1 MNISFSPER
10 HRYSFDRHDRV
21 AINGTTW
28 RPHQC
33 TEEGWIMASDLA
45 NGICNMFTH
54 AEIGRYMAAGRI
66 HREPGYYL
74 PESARRRLENKD
86 VLISQLSDA
95 HRQRIS
101 TKSAYVQAFFDMERD
116 GLIQRTD
123 HSINANID
131 ELTMRAMRILVAK
144 SRGTGKTNAARSVVM
159 PEPPSARTLRR
170 WLKAME
176 TRSESGLI
184 DAVHRRGN
192 RNRFLGA
199 DELSLMLTG
208 IRSHLSPDR
217 PTIEV
222 TYERIRRLFRERN
235 AERDEKALPPL
246 TIPSKETVRQAIRK
260 IDPFVLTM
268 SREGR
273 DVARKKFAPIGT
285 GLELTRPL
293 ERVEID
299 ENTMDLMSI
308 MALLN
313 MDQIFSPEE
322 RESLGLDGNLG
333 RWTITMA
340 ICSTTRCIVGL
351 IISQNPGALAAVRT
365 LQMITTDKGQW
376 ADAVGALSSWDM
388 HGTPEVIVTDCGSAF
403 KSDAFRFAC
412 SDLGI
417 AVERTIA
424 GVPEMR
430 GRIERVFQTVSM
442 GLLPRLSGRT
452 FSDIITKGD
461 ADPRQRAVLSL
472 DDVIFALIRWV
483 VDIYH
488 NTPHSGLGGETPV
501 DCWRRLTAE
510 WGIQPPPGMRM
521 RRVVFGTKLKRKISK
536 SGLRVMGIHYH
547 SEAVALAMMS
557 DVARTVEVRWHPDD
571 IGAVEVNLKGQ
582 WIEVPAVQDVF
593 HGRSARSWL
602 AAMRELKA
610 SRPDRREFAEQ
621 TVSAAIKA
629 IEARNSAALMKA
641 GLLAEDWSEARI
653 EHEESRVFIGF
664 KTASD
669 HPQPGSDKLPGRSLN
684 TNSKKERRHKAN
696 NGPAAGGSWTL
707 EEGE

>member
-10 HRYSFDRHDRV
+10 HRYSFDPYDRIT
-21 AINGTTW
+21 INGTTW
-28 RPHQC
+28 RAQQC
-33 TEEGWIMASDLA
+33 TEEGWIMASDLS

-66 HREPGYYL
+66 HCERGFYL
-74 PESARRRLENKD
+74 PEGARRRLQNKD
-86 VLISQLSDA
+86 ILISQLTDA
-95 HRQRIS
+95 HQKRIS
-101 TKSAYVQAFFDMERD
+101 MKSAYVQAFFDMERD
-116 GLIQRTD
+116 DLIQRTD
-123 HSINANID
+123 ISIGANMD
-131 ELTMRAMRILVAK
+131 ELTLRAMRIIVAK
-144 SRGTGKTNAARSVVM
+144 SRGAGKTNAARNVTM

-176 TRSESGLI
+176 NRSESGLI

-192 RNRFLGA
+192 RNRLLGS

-217 PTIEV
+217 PTVEV
-222 TYERIRRLFRERN
+222 TYERVRRLFRERN
-235 AERDEKALPPL
+235 AERSEKELPPL
-246 TIPSKETVRQAIRK
+246 IMPSKETVRQAIRK

-268 SREGR
+268 AREGR
-273 DVARKKFAPIGT
+273 DIARKKFAPIGK

-313 MDQIFSPEE
+313 MDQIFNAEE
-322 RESLGLDGNLG
+322 RERLGLDGSLG

-351 IISQNPGALAAVRT
+351 IISQNPGAQAAIRS

-424 GVPEMR
+424 GMPEMR
-430 GRIERVFQTVSM
+430 GRIERVFQTVAL

-452 FSDIITKGD
+452 FSDIVTKGD

-488 NTPHSGLGGETPV
+488 NTPHSSLGGETPV
-501 DCWRRLTAE
+501 DCWRRLTSE
-510 WGIQPPPGMRM
+510 WGVQPPPGMRT

-536 SGLRVMGIHYH
+536 AGLRVMGVHYH
-547 SEAVALAMMS
+547 SEAVALNMMHETS
-557 DVARTVEVRWHPDD
+557 RLVDVRWHPDD
-571 IGAVEVNLKGQ
+571 IGAIEVNMKGQ
-582 WIEVPAVQDVF
+582 WIEVPAVHDVF
-593 HGRSARSWL
+593 RGKSARSWL
-602 AAMRELKA
+602 AATRELKA
-610 SRPDRREFAEQ
+610 SRPDRRAFTEE
-621 TVSAAIKA
+621 TVAAAIKA
-629 IEARNSAALMKA
+629 IEERNSAALLKA
-641 GLLAEDWSEARI
+641 GLLAEDWSENRI
-653 EHEESRVFIGF
+653 EYEENRVFIGF
-664 KTASD
+664 KTDSDRAELASD
-669 HPQPGSDKLPGRSLN
+669 GLPGSSLN
-684 TNSKKERRHKAN
+684 AMATLKHEKKSGN
-696 NGPAAGGSWTL
+696 PAAGGSSWTF